1 MSATMT
7 VADYQAMAEVRSLED
22 RGRVAHE
29 GALARDRRRL
39 EELDKD
45 ARRLLVRA
53 KGLVEPE
60 VLPWLLRRAADLAE
74 RASRSPKHRPHP
86 VRNAKTVGS

>member
-1 MSATMT
+1 MSAIMT
-7 VADYQAMAEVRSLED
+7 DEDYAAMAETRALEP
-22 RGRVAHE
+22 RGRSQLESAM
-29 GALARDRRRL
+29 GRDRRRMDA
-39 EELDKD
+39 LDKD